1 MFENEARENPPTKYN
16 RVKLH
21 ATKIFL
27 TFAIQ
32 KYLAKQPKYF
42 TYLYNFSKIVATI
55 AKALTSNPL
64 KTPILKL
71 TDLSLKNPGLVPK
84 VKCLKTKDCDGPKLT
99 ETDAQFGM
107 LVSI

>member
-16 RVKLH
+16 RLKLH

-27 TFAIQ
+27 TFAIL
-32 KYLAKQPKYF
+32 KYLAKQPKHF
-42 TYLYNFSKIVATI
+42 TYFSKIVATI
-55 AKALTSNPL
+55 SKALTSNPL
-64 KTPILKL
+64 KTSILKW

-99 ETDAQFGM
+99 ETDAQFAM